1 MYWQRMHILPSDRQL
16 IEGINQKDKDLFEL
30 FYQKYW
36 SFLLRFAS
44 RYIDDSHTCEEVVQE
59 FFVHLYTT
67 PLLLKIETSFRAYL
81 IVALKHKIMNHQRKQ
96 ATYQKHVAIAC
107 RKKQS
112 PQISAAEQIETA
124 ELEKQIDNYIE
135 QLPDKY
141 KQVYILKKRHEFPLK
156 KIASHLKRPVDTV
169 DKQLR
174 KALFLLRDRMVNQ
187 SGD

>member
-112 PQISAAEQIETA
+112 PQ
-124 ELEKQIDNYIE
+124 
-135 QLPDKY
+135 LPDKY